1 MKKLVIA
8 TILLL
13 SATIYITVV
22 YFKNLNPPG
31 SNTSRL
37 MATIPDDAAVIFSFN
52 NEKSFYDIFNGNT
65 LLTAISGKENI
76 ADIDTVRNLLLS
88 NSLFEKYFD
97 GQNVFISLH
106 PLKNNDAGLLL
117 TIAAV
122 KGFEISF
129 IDQLAKQQNSGLII
143 SAIRIDGKQ
152 GYSIYINAI
161 KKRFY
166 IVNKEDNIFSGSFSQ
181 ELVQQSAEYKDKS
194 STNKFVL
201 LSEQQNNNSLADLYI
216 NYSAIQPLFDQL
228 FKNKNTDMLRSF
240 KLLPALAVLSM
251 NYKSDAFMFSGVTT
265 IQNDQPMSYLSLFA
279 DQQPVVNHLKDIFPS
294 TTAYS
299 TNFSVSDPLKF
310 QNDLVQWHIKAGIK
324 NEKDA
329 LFSKIKAE
337 TGVNLRNEFANLLGD
352 EFAVVTTRYQEKYA
366 IIAVRDGSKLRPFMV
381 NISNMVSDN
390 VGQFNY
396 NKLPFFLLGDAFS
409 IFKKPYFM
417 ILDNYLILANSSN
430 ELTSYYDTY
439 INQKF
444 IAKTDS
450 YNQFNDLLSE
460 KSNIA
465 FFINFKNTQP
475 IFKRDLNDNFYNV
488 FERNEPGWKNFY
500 AASYQL
506 SAADKNFYTNF
517 CMKLNNID
525 TTAVTR

>member
-1 MKKLVIA
+1 MKKLVIT

-13 SATIYITVV
+13 TATIYITVV
-22 YFKNLNPPG
+22 YFKNLNPMG

-37 MATIPDDAAVIFSFN
+37 MATIPDNAAIIFSFN

-65 LLTAISGKENI
+65 LLTAVSGKENV
-76 ADIDTVRNLLLS
+76 ADIDTVRNQLLANPL
-88 NSLFEKYFD
+88 LEKYFD

-106 PLKNNDAGLLL
+106 PLKNNNADLLL

-122 KGFEISF
+122 KGFDISLM
-129 IDQLAKQQNSGLII
+129 DQLAKQQNSGLIVN
-143 SAIRIDGKQ
+143 AIRIAGKQ
-152 GYSIYINAI
+152 GYSIYISSI

-166 IVNKEDNIFSGSFSQ
+166 VVNKEDNIFSGSFSE
-181 ELVQQSAEYKDKS
+181 ELAEQSAQYKDKS
-194 STNKFVL
+194 NSSKFVL
-201 LSEQQNNNSLADLYI
+201 LSEQQNNNSLADLYV

-228 FKNKNTDMLRSF
+228 FKNKNTDILRSF
-240 KLLPALAVLSM
+240 KLLPALAVLSL
-251 NYKSDAFMFSGVTT
+251 NYKSDAFMFSGITT
-265 IQNDQPMSYLSLFA
+265 IQNDQPLSYLSLFA
-279 DQQPVVNHLKDIFPS
+279 GQQPVVNHLKDIFPS

-310 QNDLVQWHIKAGIK
+310 EADLAQWHIKAGIK

-337 TGVNLRNEFANLLGD
+337 TGVSLRTEFANLLSN

-366 IIAVRDGSKLRPFMV
+366 IIAVKDGSKLRPFMV
-381 NISNMVSDN
+381 NISNMVTDN
-390 VGQFNY
+390 IGQFNY
-396 NKLPFFLLGDAFS
+396 NKLPFFLLGDTFS
-409 IFKKPYFM
+409 IFKKPYYM
-417 ILDNYLILANSSN
+417 ILDNYLILANSST

-444 IAKTDS
+444 ISKTDS
-450 YNQFNDLLSE
+450 YNEFNDLLSE
-460 KSNIA
+460 KSNVA
-465 FFINFKNTQP
+465 FFINLKNAQP
-475 IFKRDLNDNFYNV
+475 IFKRDLNDDFYTA
-488 FERNEPGWKNFY
+488 FEDNEPGWKSFY
-500 AASYQL
+500 AASYQF

-525 TTAVTR
+525 TAAVTR